1 MNEYMLVTL
10 LYDVSMNDS

>member
-1 MNEYMLVTL
+1 VTL